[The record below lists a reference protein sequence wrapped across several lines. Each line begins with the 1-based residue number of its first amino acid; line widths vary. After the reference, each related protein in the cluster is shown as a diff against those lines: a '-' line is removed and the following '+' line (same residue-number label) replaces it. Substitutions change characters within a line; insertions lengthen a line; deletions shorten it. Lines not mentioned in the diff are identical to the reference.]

1 MRKWAN
7 IALLLVVGA
16 SCPAQVMKAPNF
28 SPDAVWIDT
37 GESGKKVSHSIKGYR
52 GQVLIV
58 DFWEYTCINCIRDFA
73 VLKRWYAKYHQY
85 GFEIVGVHYGEFPM
99 GYKIENVR
107 RAAQRFQLPWPVV
120 ADLKG
125 DIWNAYHSEAWPNRY
140 LIDLNGEIVMH
151 IEGEGNNDEMEL
163 MIRKLLE
170 TNHPDVAKVPLDP
183 PENTFGPQCGSTT
196 QETYVGNFYGR
207 GAVSNSQSFRD
218 GTVTDFHFEGEPR
231 DGRVVLDGKWL
242 MARDGVTSASKQTKT
257 ELRYH
262 ARSVYAVMSVDNLK
276 KPVRIAVLQDG
287 KPLRQNEAGVD
298 VHFDAQGSFVE
309 VSEPRMYYLIKNPE
323 LGSHLLT
330 LQPQERGFALHSY
343 TYGNNCQQ
351 DFQQL

>member
-1 MRKWAN
+1 
-7 IALLLVVGA
+7 
-16 SCPAQVMKAPNF
+16 
-28 SPDAVWIDT
+28 
-37 GESGKKVSHSIKGYR
+37 
-52 GQVLIV
+52 
-58 DFWEYTCINCIRDFA
+58 
-73 VLKRWYAKYHQY
+73 
-85 GFEIVGVHYGEFPM
+85 M

-140 LIDLNGEIVMH
+140 LIDPNGEIVMH

-170 TNHPDVAKVPLDP
+170 PNHPDVAKVPLDP